1 MFRLRI
7 PGLAKDSTVTSPT
20 VQDRLFAA
28 INVHRVSLGLFPLQ
42 RDPTLEALANQRSE
56 FALLDWEDSGILR
69 HDDPDISGDRYF
81 ELLPVYG
88 IPMWNWAG
96 ENLYLTNAA
105 DPVPGAME
113 GWKNSPSHAANL
125 NGEWQKLGIGYSFR
139 SPTGI
144 SVFATIFL
152 S

>member
-1 MFRLRI
+1 MKFTLRLPFI
-7 PGLAKDSTVTSPT
+7 ASDNSPT
-20 VQDRLFAA
+20 MQDKMAGA
-28 INVHRVSLGLFPLQ
+28 INVYRSLHGLPDLQ
-42 RDPTLEALANQRSE
+42 RDPALDGVAQKRSELALA
-56 FALLDWEDSGILR
+56 DWEKTHILR
-69 HDDPDISGDRYF
+69 HDNPDIEGDRYF

-88 IPMWNWAG
+88 IASWHWAG

-113 GWKNSPSHAANL
+113 GWQNSPSHAANL
-125 NGEWQKLGIGYSFR
+125 NDEWQKLGIGYSFR